1 MAVPDSTAPH
11 GVRLVVEDYPYAA
24 DGLELWSAI
33 KQWCTEYVDI
43 YYKEDGDVQQDVE
56 LQKWW
61 AEIRNEAHADKKDA
75 PGWPT
80 PEGKKSLVDILTIL
94 QWIPSCQHA
103 AVNFGQYDYA
113 GFMPHH
119 STVTRRLLPEEGNT
133 KEWQEWNRSPEKYYL
148 RSLANIDSTT
158 TAMSVYEVLSAHC
171 PNEEYIDERPEH
183 WTANDVVCPN
193 FQP

>member
-43 YYKEDGDVQQDVE
+43 YYKEDADVQQDVE

-61 AEIRNEAHADKKDA
+61 SEIRNEAHADKKDA

-119 STVTRRLLPEEGNT
+119 STVTRRLLPEEG
-133 KEWQEWNRSPEKYYL
+133 KELQEWNTNPEKYYL

-158 TAMSVYEVLSAHC
+158 TAMSVYEVLSAHS